1 MSTIVKSVCK
11 ECGKEFS
18 YGGRRLASRVEAGH
32 FLPSGE
38 PGVYG
43 RGQIF
48 EQMRNRFDALV
59 NSYSEQDSPEMPRF
73 PPLIPKRTLERAG
86 YLKSFPHLCGA
97 VFSFAGKEMQ
107 AMELLE
113 TAGKGEDWSRSSP

>member
-1 MSTIVKSVCK
+1 MSTAIHTAMGTAGQSAFLQELVD
-11 ECGKEFS
+11 
-18 YGGRRLASRVEAGH
+18 AGH

-48 EQMRNRFDALV
+48 EQVRNRFDALV

-73 PPLIPKRTLERAG
+73 PPLIRP
-86 YLKSFPHLCGA
+86 
-97 VFSFAGKEMQ
+97 
-107 AMELLE
+107 
-113 TAGKGEDWSRSSP
+113 